1 MPRSTIR
8 RKYELEIVK
17 VRNENP
23 TWSKEKIARYLEKEK
38 GIKLSPSTVYRVLK
52 AFRLIERTKSIKQKT
67 KQHSKNRRRTK
78 ISLRARYPSEVVQ
91 IDLKHIVLRGV
102 TGLFH
107 QLCKLSY

>member
-23 TWSKEKIARYLEKEK
+23 TTSMPRRWSKEKIARYLEKEK

-52 AFRLIERTKSIKQKT
+52 AFRLIERTKSIKQKQNNTAKT
-67 KQHSKNRRRTK
+67 KEEQKQ
-78 ISLRARYPSEVVQ
+78 A
-91 IDLKHIVLRGV
+91 
-102 TGLFH
+102 
-107 QLCKLSY
+107 